1 MGNFCEIPLYKDK
14 DLIVSN
20 KSQNVSSIE
29 KRINKE
35 IKVIKNE
42 IMEIPLFERKNK
54 AEQKYKHYL
63 NNKKINTIEKN
74 FFEEYIEIIKLLL
87 LDETNKDIV
96 ILYLNFIKNNEISVK
111 NCGLTTFNEEIKKYK
126 LLFTKDEMKKI
137 APGIKE
143 KNEKEKFILFLEK
156 ISLIKTNNAINKLY
170 NEIDQISKSIE
181 YFNYPIEFSNQEL
194 FYYKLYVLLIMGIK
208 RIKDNI
214 KYSNDMKYKYILNRI
229 AIAKL
234 VINNKIFYNEKIINN
249 EDKMN
254 ILIILILFDKLD
266 NNGESVNFNRLLQT
280 EPVKFFDLENY
291 IKINNLGVIYV
302 TDRISKLC
310 IKNRFGDSG
319 IIEIYSGHVCLNN
332 LKKKQLDYKMNI
344 NIFNTLDS
352 LFNNNIILPYIGR
365 IKQFLITIVNS
376 NVYKEAIQ
384 MLFPNHNKYLLGTHL
399 EDIKKCINDRF
410 KFYPYQDL
418 GDSGLTD
425 KFSCYTYIPILTF
438 DITSKNPIFF
448 FTLIISAIIEDSIHE
463 INHLNQDIIY
473 FKGNDKN
480 LFFSPKRKN
489 LKGEDGGE
497 NLEEIF
503 FGRCVK
509 NLKILECF
517 YLLNEN
523 NYEQSLFDFKK
534 NFKNLYNN
542 NVDFSEKINYL
553 KNTGD
558 NTIFKEFYDNIKNY
572 GKDDFLSIEL
582 YGINTK
588 KSNDDFEEAMI
599 SIPREHCKIGF

>member
-14 DLIVSN
+14 DIIVSN
-20 KSQNVSSIE
+20 KSQNDSPRE
-29 KRINKE
+29 KKKIKE
-35 IKVIKNE
+35 IEEIKTE
-42 IMEIPLFERKNK
+42 IMEMPLFERKDK
-54 AEQKYKHYL
+54 AEQKYKYYL
-63 NNKKINTIEKN
+63 NNKKINAIEKD

-87 LDETNKDIV
+87 LNETDKDIV
-96 ILYLNFIKNNEISVK
+96 ILYLNFIKNNELSIK
-111 NCGLTTFNEEIKKYK
+111 NYGLTTFNEEINKYK
-126 LLFTKDEMKKI
+126 LLFTKEEMKKI

-143 KNEKEKFILFLEK
+143 KSEKEKF
-156 ISLIKTNNAINKLY
+156 NIN
-170 NEIDQISKSIE
+170 
-181 YFNYPIEFSNQEL
+181 
-194 FYYKLYVLLIMGIK
+194 
-208 RIKDNI
+208 
-214 KYSNDMKYKYILNRI
+214 YSNDKKINYILNRI

-234 VINNKIFYNEKIINN
+234 VINKKIFDNEKIINN

-280 EPVKFFDLENY
+280 EPVKFVDLKNY
-291 IKINNLGVIYV
+291 IKMNNLGVIYV

-319 IIEIYSGHVCLNN
+319 IIEIFSNHVCLNN

-558 NTIFKEFYDNIKNY
+558 NAIFKEFYDNIKNY

>member
-14 DLIVSN
+14 DIIVSN
-20 KSQNVSSIE
+20 KSQNDSPRE
-29 KRINKE
+29 KKKIKE
-35 IKVIKNE
+35 IEEIKTE
-42 IMEIPLFERKNK
+42 IMEMPLFERKDK
-54 AEQKYKHYL
+54 AEQKYKYYL
-63 NNKKINTIEKN
+63 NNKKINAIEKD

-87 LDETNKDIV
+87 LNETDKDIV
-96 ILYLNFIKNNEISVK
+96 ILYLNFIKNNELSIK
-111 NCGLTTFNEEIKKYK
+111 NYGLTTFNEEINKYK
-126 LLFTKDEMKKI
+126 LLFTKEEMKKI

-143 KNEKEKFILFLEK
+143 KSEKEKF
-156 ISLIKTNNAINKLY
+156 NIN
-170 NEIDQISKSIE
+170 
-181 YFNYPIEFSNQEL
+181 
-194 FYYKLYVLLIMGIK
+194 
-208 RIKDNI
+208 
-214 KYSNDMKYKYILNRI
+214 YSNDKKINYILNRI

-234 VINNKIFYNEKIINN
+234 VINKKIFDNEKIINN

-280 EPVKFFDLENY
+280 EPVKFVDLKNY
-291 IKINNLGVIYV
+291 IKMNNLGVIYV

-332 LKKKQLDYKMNI
+332 LKKRQLDYKMNI

-399 EDIKKCINDRF
+399 EDIKKCINDRL

-558 NTIFKEFYDNIKNY
+558 NAIFKEFYDNIKNY